1 MAIGPWSAR
10 EAEHCSDHWAP
21 TTEHLIM
28 NISVNIGSIKFKNPV
43 TVASGTF
50 GHAEKYYNLEEV
62 RKLGAIVP
70 KTVTCHPQ
78 VGNPPVRI
86 FETPSGMINAIGI
99 ENPGI
104 DGFIKTKLA
113 NFKKIGVPLIISILG
128 HNEEQFVEI
137 VEKLNGQTG
146 ISVLELNLSC
156 PNLGHKTLVAQDP
169 EATRRLVKR
178 LKEISKFPIAA
189 KLSPNVTDIS
199 EIAVAAE
206 HAGADA
212 ISLINTFTAMAI
224 DVKTRRSRIGNF
236 TGGLSGPA
244 IRPIALRM
252 VHDVYKRVKIPIIGM
267 GGIMT
272 ANDALEFL
280 IAGATMVAVGTANFV
295 NPRAPQEVLEGI
307 QAYMKENKI
316 KDIREIVGSLRK

>member
-1 MAIGPWSAR
+1 
-10 EAEHCSDHWAP
+10 
-21 TTEHLIM
+21 M
-28 NISVNIGSIKFKNPV
+28 NISIQIGNVTFKNPV

-50 GHAEKYYNLEEV
+50 GHAEKYYALEEV

-104 DGFIKTKLA
+104 DGFIKTKLP
-113 NFKKIGVPLIISILG
+113 NFRKIGVPLIISILG
-128 HNEEQFVEI
+128 HDEAQFVEI
-137 VEKLNGQTG
+137 VEKLNDQTG

-156 PNLGHKTLVAQDP
+156 PNLGHKTLVAQDTD
-169 EATRRLVKR
+169 ATYRLVKR
-178 LKEISKFPIAA
+178 LKGISKFPIAA

-212 ISLINTFTAMAI
+212 VSLVNTFSAMAI
-224 DVKTRRSRIGNF
+224 DIKTRRSRIGNF

-244 IRPIALRM
+244 IRPIALKM
-252 VHDVYKRVKIPIIGM
+252 VHDVYKRVKIPVIGM
-267 GGIMT
+267 GGT
-272 ANDALEFL
+272 GVFKRLAAALRVRMDDLVEP
-280 IAGATMVAVGTANFV
+280 M
-295 NPRAPQEVLEGI
+295 PR
-307 QAYMKENKI
+307 
-316 KDIREIVGSLRK
+316 